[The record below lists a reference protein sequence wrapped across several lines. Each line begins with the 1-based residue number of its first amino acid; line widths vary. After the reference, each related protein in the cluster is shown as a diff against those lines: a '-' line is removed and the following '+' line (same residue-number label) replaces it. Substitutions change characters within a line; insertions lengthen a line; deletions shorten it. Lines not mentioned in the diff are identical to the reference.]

1 MIMKIHRYLLGIFLC
16 LIILSCGGS
25 GKNKKREP
33 SRRSKR
39 NIEVVEERK
48 ENIESNDSDTDK
60 ESRNNGNYRKPKQSR
75 RSKARPVE
83 RPEEETIRDRTP
95 NEDKIEKRVELEE
108 KLWKANNDGNSAQY
122 EQLRED
128 ISNLVKKMSQKEID
142 EAARRIKDLKKRQ
155 YY

>member
-1 MIMKIHRYLLGIFLC
+1 MKIHRYLLGMFLC
-16 LIILSCGGS
+16 LTILSCGGS

-48 ENIESNDSDTDK
+48 ENIGSNDGDTDK

-75 RSKARPVE
+75 RSKTRPVE

-95 NEDKIEKRVELEE
+95 NEDRIAKRVELEE
-108 KLWKANNDGNSAQY
+108 KLWKANKDDNGAQY